1 MFVKEVETK
10 KERKAFFEFPIK
22 LYKGNKYVVP
32 SLISDEEDEF
42 NPEVNGAYSYA
53 ESKMFLAYDDDGKV
67 VGRIA
72 GILSHAY
79 NKKQNVKQLRF
90 SRYDVIDDFTV
101 TKALFDAL
109 IGWAEELGMNEIIGP
124 IGFSDLD
131 KQGMLIE
138 GFEEPDMYLTIY
150 NYPYYVSHMERLGMV
165 KSADWVEY
173 RIAVPDKPYE
183 RLTRLSE
190 RVQQR
195 YGYEYV
201 PIKSFKSVENII
213 KAALKEIMNEVFAH
227 LYGVVEITD
236 KQIAREAK
244 MLKQVWVNDFVGA
257 VRTKDGEVIGYSFMA
272 PSVSK
277 AMRVMNGRINPFGII
292 QLLYDLNHPT
302 VVDLYSIGVKKQYQN
317 TGVNVMLMARSM
329 QSLIK
334 HNVKF
339 LETGPE
345 LETNIQIQAQWKD
358 FETRRHKRRRCWSL
372 KLDSENH
379 V

>member
-1 MFVKEVETK
+1 
-10 KERKAFFEFPIK
+10 
-22 LYKGNKYVVP
+22 
-32 SLISDEEDEF
+32 
-42 NPEVNGAYSYA
+42 
-53 ESKMFLAYDDDGKV
+53 MFLAYDDDGKV

-236 KQIAREAK
+236 KQIARETK

-379 V
+379 A

>member
-1 MFVKEVETK
+1 
-10 KERKAFFEFPIK
+10 
-22 LYKGNKYVVP
+22 
-32 SLISDEEDEF
+32 
-42 NPEVNGAYSYA
+42 
-53 ESKMFLAYDDDGKV
+53 
-67 VGRIA
+67 
-72 GILSHAY
+72 
-79 NKKQNVKQLRF
+79 
-90 SRYDVIDDFTV
+90 
-101 TKALFDAL
+101 
-109 IGWAEELGMNEIIGP
+109 
-124 IGFSDLD
+124 
-131 KQGMLIE
+131 
-138 GFEEPDMYLTIY
+138 
-150 NYPYYVSHMERLGMV
+150 
-165 KSADWVEY
+165 
-173 RIAVPDKPYE
+173 
-183 RLTRLSE
+183 
-190 RVQQR
+190 
-195 YGYEYV
+195 
-201 PIKSFKSVENII
+201 
-213 KAALKEIMNEVFAH
+213 MNEVFAH

-236 KQIAREAK
+236 KQIARETK